1 MDESVVIAIIIG
13 IMLIFLGYMGL
24 LLWWTYVETR

>member
-1 MDESVVIAIIIG
+1 MAETAAVVIMGG

-24 LLWWTYVETR
+24 LVWWTYLETR